1 MKYFMCVRL
10 EHVAALEWKIQKIDN
25 VSYLELEDCKKRADY
40 YQSLEDK
47 LEPGLW
53 VAFSNNEIE
62 NIIKNG
68 STVTF
73 YGEGEEE

>member
-40 YQSLEDK
+40 YQELEDEIK
-47 LEPGLW
+47 PGIW